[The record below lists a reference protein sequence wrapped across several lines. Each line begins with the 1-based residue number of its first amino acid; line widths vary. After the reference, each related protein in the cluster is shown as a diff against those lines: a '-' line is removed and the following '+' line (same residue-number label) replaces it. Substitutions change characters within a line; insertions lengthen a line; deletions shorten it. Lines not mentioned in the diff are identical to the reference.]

1 MSSNTL
7 KPIVF
12 AGAVVLVAGC
22 ASAPHRMSQAATREA
37 EGAFANVAGAPVSA
51 ETAETQWWRIF
62 DDPVLDGL
70 IADAFLENN
79 ELKRAAANLESVR
92 AALGVERA
100 ALFPAT
106 NVSAS
111 ADYARLGAASGGS
124 VGAVRDDF
132 LYSTG
137 FDLSYEL
144 DLFGRVRSIVAAARA
159 DVGAAEAALQDLT
172 VLIAA
177 ETARA
182 YAEYCSA
189 GAQTAIAERSVALQ
203 EETFDLTRGLQ
214 DAGRA
219 TRLDVARA
227 RSALET
233 TRATIPPLRA
243 AGEGAAFRL
252 ATLTGRTPKDMLSD
266 LDECA
271 AIPEV
276 KREIPVGDG
285 YGLLARRPDVR
296 GAEYS
301 LASATARVG
310 AARADLFPKVTLGG
324 SVTSSALE
332 LSNIG
337 SDDSI
342 QFSVGPLITW
352 SFPNIAVAK
361 ARLKGAGAAADAA
374 LAGYNQTVLAALEEL
389 EAALSQYGRALEQ
402 VSALILA
409 RDAAAEA
416 AQLAIARYRLG
427 ADPFLTALDADRT
440 LAESEAALAHAR
452 AATVNAQVE
461 VFRALGGGWQPLR

>member
-1 MSSNTL
+1 MLLNTV
-7 KPIVF
+7 KSF
-12 AGAVVLVAGC
+12 ASAVVLVLLAGC
-22 ASAPHRMSQAATREA
+22 ASTSQQMSPAAPEHAS
-37 EGAFANVAGAPVSA
+37 GPFVNIAGAPVSA
-51 ETAETQWWRIF
+51 ESAESQWWRIF
-62 DDPVLDGL
+62 DDPVLDRL
-70 IADAFLENN
+70 IADAFSENN
-79 ELKRAAANLESVR
+79 DLKRAAANLESVR
-92 AALGVERA
+92 AALGAERA

-106 NVSAS
+106 TVSAS
-111 ADYARLGAASGGS
+111 ADYTRLGAAAGGP
-124 VGAVRDDF
+124 VGAGRDDF

-137 FDLSYEL
+137 LGLSYEL
-144 DLFGRVRSIVAAARA
+144 DIFGRVRNIVSAARA

-172 VLIAA
+172 VLVAA

-182 YAEYCSA
+182 YAEYCA
-189 GAQTAIAERSVALQ
+189 ADVQTAVAESSVALQ
-203 EETFDLTRGLQ
+203 EETFDLTQRLR

-252 ATLTGRTPKDMLSD
+252 ATLTGRSPKAMLSN
-266 LDECA
+266 LDACP

-276 KREIPVGDG
+276 TQVIPVGDG

-296 GAEYS
+296 VAEYELVS
-301 LASATARVG
+301 ASARVS

-342 QFSVGPLITW
+342 QFSIGPLITW
-352 SFPNIAVAK
+352 SFPNIAAAR
-361 ARLKGAGAAADAA
+361 ARLRGTKADADAA
-374 LAGYNQTVLAALEEL
+374 LARYNQSVLEALEEL
-389 EAALSQYGRALEQ
+389 EAALSQYGRALER
-402 VSALILA
+402 VAALTLA

-416 AQLAIARYRLG
+416 AELAQARYRVG
-427 ADPFLTALDADRT
+427 SDPFLTALDADRT
-440 LAESEAALAHAR
+440 LAANEAALAQAR
-452 AATVNAQVE
+452 AATANIQVE
-461 VFRALGGGWQPLR
+461 VFRALGGGWQPSP